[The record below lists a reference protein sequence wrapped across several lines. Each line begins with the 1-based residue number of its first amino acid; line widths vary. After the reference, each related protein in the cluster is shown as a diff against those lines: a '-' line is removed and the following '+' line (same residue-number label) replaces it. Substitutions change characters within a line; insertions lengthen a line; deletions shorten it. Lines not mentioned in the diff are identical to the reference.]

1 MIEIIVSFPVLII
14 SMILEATVFSRIQ
27 ILSGNANL
35 VMLVLI
41 AWSIHSATRYSW
53 FWFLSGALI
62 MTYLSALPLYG
73 YFVIFGVLWAIIAFL
88 KRRLWQMPMI
98 LMLFLTIFGTLL
110 ENFFSIGALYLQG
123 AAFSIRE
130 ILTVITIP
138 SLIFNLLLAIPV
150 FGIINDIADTVCAR
164 GEIE

>member
-62 MTYLSALPLYG
+62 MTYLS
-73 YFVIFGVLWAIIAFL
+73 VL
-88 KRRLWQMPMI
+88 RM
-98 LMLFLTIFGTLL
+98 
-110 ENFFSIGALYLQG
+110 
-123 AAFSIRE
+123 
-130 ILTVITIP
+130 
-138 SLIFNLLLAIPV
+138 
-150 FGIINDIADTVCAR
+150 
-164 GEIE
+164 